1 VVTDLHDKRIRGRAR
16 VERNKN
22 LLRKRPLCVRCLKG
36 HCAHRD
42 DGKKC
47 FRAAQE
53 VDHIQPLAKGGKDS
67 HDSRH
72 PNLQPLCKKCHVLKT
87 AEDFKKRPAIGLDG
101 WPIEGST

>member
-1 VVTDLHDKRIRGRAR
+1 MAERLRGRAR

-47 FRAAQE
+47 FRSAQE
-53 VDHIQPLAKGGKDS
+53 VDHVQSLHAGGEE
-67 HDSRH
+67 SRDPNH
-72 PNLQPLCKKCHVLKT
+72 PNLQPLCKKCHELKT
-87 AEDFKKRPAIGLDG
+87 KEEFNKRPAIGLDG
-101 WPIEGST
+101 WPIEGT